1 MNLRTARSIRSVN
14 MFLLLLLFVGAI
26 RAQNI
31 ATVTL
36 PDAPGAAAATGDN
49 EPTPLNS
56 SSSVDANLQTGGA
69 GAQQAPQTASATSPA
84 DPQAVQTKRIL
95 GIIPNFRSVSSDVH
109 LPPQTVKEKFITA
122 TRDSFDYSSIFI
134 PAAVAGFNQATNAT
148 PEFGQ
153 GAAGYGRY
161 FWHSFVDQTSENYFV
176 EFIVPVI
183 TRQDTRY
190 YTLGHGGFLK
200 RSGYAL
206 SRAIITRTDAGNETF
221 NTSEVI
227 GAGAAA
233 GVSNLYYPS
242 PERTFGNTARMWGT
256 NIGIDAATFVFH
268 EFWPDINRAL
278 FHTKD

>member
-1 MNLRTARSIRSVN
+1 MNLRTARSLRSAN

-36 PDAPGAAAATGDN
+36 PDAPGTAAVTGEN

-56 SSSVDANLQTGGA
+56 SSSVDANLQAGGA
-69 GAQQAPQTASATSPA
+69 STQQTPQTASSTPPA

-95 GIIPNFRSVSSDVH
+95 GIFPNFRSVSSDVH

-122 TRDSFDYSSIFI
+122 SKDSFDYSAIFV
-134 PAAVAGFNQATNAT
+134 PAAVAGFSQAINST

-161 FWHSFVDQTSENYFV
+161 FWHTFVDQTSENYFV
-176 EFIVPVI
+176 EFIVPSI
-183 TRQDTRY
+183 THQDTRF

-206 SRAIITRTDAGNETF
+206 SRVVITRTDAGNETF
-221 NTSEVI
+221 NTSEVV

-242 PERTFGNTARMWGT
+242 PERTFGNTAQKWGT
-256 NIGIDAATFVFH
+256 NIGIDAATFLFR
-268 EFWPDINRAL
+268 EFWPDVNRAL

>member
-1 MNLRTARSIRSVN
+1 
-14 MFLLLLLFVGAI
+14 MFVLLLLFVGAI
-26 RAQNI
+26 RAQNV

-36 PDAPGAAAATGDN
+36 PDAPGTAALTG
-49 EPTPLNS
+49 ETEPLNS
-56 SSSVDANLQTGGA
+56 SSSVESNLQASGA
-69 GAQQAPQTASATSPA
+69 STQQAPQTASATPPA

-95 GIIPNFRSVSSDVH
+95 GIFPNFRSVSSDVH

-122 TRDSFDYSSIFI
+122 TKDSFDYSAIFV
-134 PAAVAGFNQATNAT
+134 PAAVAGFGQATNAT

-161 FWHSFVDQTSENYFV
+161 FWHTYVDQASENYFV
-176 EFIVPVI
+176 EFIVPSI

-200 RSGYAL
+200 RTGYAV
-206 SRAIITRTDAGNETF
+206 SRIVITRNDAGNETF

-242 PERTFGNTARMWGT
+242 RERTFGNTAGKWAT
-256 NIGIDAATFVFH
+256 NVGIDGAAFLLR
-268 EFWPDINRAL
+268 EFWPDINRAI
-278 FHTKD
+278 FHAKD